1 MSENFSMK
9 NIIFIIVLFYLNLAC
24 LQADTIIEINTTMG
38 DIQIE
43 LNPEKAPK
51 TVANFLNYL
60 EIGYYDGLIFHRV
73 IDNFIIQS
81 GSYDANFM
89 IKDTMSP
96 VRSEAT
102 NGLENTKGTIA
113 MARMADPHSADSQ
126 FFINLNNNSTLNH
139 RARTFSDYGYTVFG
153 KIISGMDIAEA
164 IGEVETAEIDGYE
177 DVPVVLV
184 IINTVKILSRDDE
197 N

>member
-1 MSENFSMK
+1 MKK
-9 NIIFIIVLFYLNLAC
+9 NISIILLFYLNLTC
-24 LQADTIIEINTTMG
+24 LQAATVIEINTTMG

-139 RARTFSDYGYTVFG
+139 MARTFSDYGYTVFG
-153 KIISGMDIAEA
+153 KIISGMDIADA

-177 DVPVVLV
+177 DVPIEPV
-184 IINTVKILSRDDE
+184 IINTIKILSRDDE
-197 N
+197 D

>member
-1 MSENFSMK
+1 MKK
-9 NIIFIIVLFYLNLAC
+9 NISIILIFYLHLAY

-51 TVANFLNYL
+51 AVANFLNYI
-60 EIGYYDGLIFHRV
+60 EIDYYDGLIFHRV
-73 IDNFIIQS
+73 IDDFIIQS

-96 VRSEAT
+96 IRNEAT

-153 KIISGMDIAEA
+153 RIISGMDIAEE

-177 DVPVVLV
+177 DVPVIPVM
-184 IINTVKILSRDDE
+184 INTVKILSRDDE

>member
-1 MSENFSMK
+1 MKK
-9 NIIFIIVLFYLNLAC
+9 NISIILLFYLNLAC
-24 LQADTIIEINTTMG
+24 LQAATVIEINTTMG

-51 TVANFLNYL
+51 AVANFLNYI

-73 IDNFIIQS
+73 IDDFIIQS

-96 VRSEAT
+96 IRNEAT

-153 KIISGMDIAEA
+153 SIISGMDIAEA

-177 DVPVVLV
+177 DVPVIPVM
-184 IINTVKILSRDDE
+184 INTVKILSRDDE

>member
-1 MSENFSMK
+1 MK
-9 NIIFIIVLFYLNLAC
+9 KILSIIILFYVNQSC
-24 LQADTIIEINTTMG
+24 LQAATIIEINTTMG

-51 TVANFLNYL
+51 TVANFLNYI

-73 IDNFIIQS
+73 IDDFIIQS
-81 GSYDANFM
+81 GGYDANFM

-96 VRSEAT
+96 IRNEAT
-102 NGLENTKGTIA
+102 NGLENNKGTIT

-126 FFINLNNNSTLNH
+126 FFINLGNNSTLNH

-153 KIISGMDIAEA
+153 KIISGMDIADA
-164 IGEVETAEIDGYE
+164 IGDVETTEVDGYE
-177 DVPVVLV
+177 DVPVEPV
-184 IINTVKILSRDDE
+184 IIKKVKILSRDDE

>member
-1 MSENFSMK
+1 MK
-9 NIIFIIVLFYLNLAC
+9 KFISIIILIYLNQSC
-24 LQADTIIEINTTMG
+24 LQAATIIEINTTMG

-51 TVANFLNYL
+51 TVANFLNYI

-73 IDNFIIQS
+73 IDDFIIQS
-81 GSYDANFM
+81 GGYDANFM

-96 VRSEAT
+96 IRSEAT
-102 NGLENTKGTIA
+102 NGLKNIKGTIT

-126 FFINLNNNSTLNH
+126 FFINLANNSTLNH

-153 KIISGMDIAEA
+153 KIISGMDIADA
-164 IGEVETAEIDGYE
+164 IGDVETAEVDGYE
-177 DVPVVLV
+177 DVPVEPVM
-184 IINTVKILSRDDE
+184 INTVKILSRDDG

>member
-1 MSENFSMK
+1 MKK
-9 NIIFIIVLFYLNLAC
+9 NISIILLFYFNLAC

-51 TVANFLNYL
+51 AVANFLNYI

-73 IDNFIIQS
+73 IDDFIIQS

-96 VRSEAT
+96 IRNEAT
-102 NGLENTKGTIA
+102 NGLKNTKGTIA

-153 KIISGMDIAEA
+153 KIISGMDIADA
-164 IGEVETAEIDGYE
+164 IGDVETAELDGYE
-177 DVPVVLV
+177 DVPVEPVM
-184 IINTVKILSRDDE
+184 INSVKILSRDDE